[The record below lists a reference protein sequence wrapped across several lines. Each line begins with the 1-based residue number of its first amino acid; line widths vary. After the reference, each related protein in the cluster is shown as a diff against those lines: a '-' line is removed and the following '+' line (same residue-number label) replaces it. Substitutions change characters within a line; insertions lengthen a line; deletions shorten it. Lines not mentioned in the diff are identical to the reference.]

1 MSTQNKLSLGDDA
14 ELAVGATGAVMAVDQ
29 IMKGLDSKEHQTSH
43 FVKASIGAAV
53 ALGAFE
59 LLRRDE
65 PKSGARPRSS
75 SPHSKHHDRHI
86 FEEIIGAYSVGKELM
101 GDKRHHLAH
110 IVGEAI
116 GAVGLL
122 QEVRARDE
130 EEKKTQA
137 EERKR
142 HEEEKRKSCEVVKK
156 IMVR

>member
-1 MSTQNKLSLGDDA
+1 
-14 ELAVGATGAVMAVDQ
+14 MAVDQ

-65 PKSGARPRSS
+65 PKSGSRSRSS
-75 SPHSKHHDRHI
+75 SPNSKHHDRHI

-116 GAVGLL
+116 GAVGVL

-130 EEKKTQA
+130 EEKKKIQA

-142 HEEEKRKSCEVVKK
+142 REVVKK